1 MKLEGT
7 VFRANLTIADT
18 IVEQTDLPGSFV
30 KQLEKC
36 LIKLCRELEIP
47 IPLWLE
53 KNTREF
59 AKFHQTI
66 FFEEQFTEHVNFNR
80 FQIRLLK

>member
-18 IVEQTDLPGSFV
+18 IVEQPDQPDAFV

-36 LIKLCRELEIP
+36 LIRLCRELEIP

-59 AKFHQTI
+59 ARFHQTI
-66 FFEEQFTEHVNFNR
+66 FFEEQFTEKVNFNR

>member
-18 IVEQTDLPGSFV
+18 IVEQPDLPGSFV

-59 AKFHQTI
+59 ARFHQTI
-66 FFEEQFTEHVNFNR
+66 FRRTIHR
-80 FQIRLLK
+80 KS

>member
-7 VFRANLTIADT
+7 VFRANITIADT
-18 IVEQTDLPGSFV
+18 IVEQPDQPGSFV

-36 LIKLCRELEIP
+36 LIRLCRELEIP

-59 AKFHQTI
+59 ARFHQTI
-66 FFEEQFTEHVNFNR
+66 FFEEQFTEKVNFNR